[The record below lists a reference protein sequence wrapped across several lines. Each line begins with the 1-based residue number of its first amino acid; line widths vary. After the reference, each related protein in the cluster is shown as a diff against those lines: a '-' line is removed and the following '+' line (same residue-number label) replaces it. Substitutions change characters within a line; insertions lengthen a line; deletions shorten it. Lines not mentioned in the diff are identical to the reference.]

1 MKFTEKLLRHPLPDQ
16 LKAVLEKFDGDF
28 DASHLRRL
36 KDIIDSEGITRY
48 ERLMLKRTYRKAK
61 REIMLTE
68 AMELVINAPRERDR
82 FVVRP
87 KSAISAMW
95 NGTVPPQQ
103 SPYQQQLDAI
113 INEELNKSFRKVLW
127 GYP

>member
-87 KSAISAMW
+87 KSATVTSATEQMLL
-95 NGTVPPQQ
+95 NQKYDILKRDIEQ
-103 SPYQQQLDAI
+103 SMMNIGGMY
-113 INEELNKSFRKVLW
+113 R
-127 GYP
+127 